1 MRTLFVKVA
10 LCAAVIFAPTTAK
23 AQGTEFEK
31 LAIIKGVE
39 YVHMNKNAI
48 NSAIETGSGLN
59 LGNVVNIDDGFAD
72 MFDDLKAFSCEEKSV
87 IKKFE
92 KEATK
97 FLKDKKWQSLID
109 TTDEDGEKV
118 RILQAKNGEKTTT
131 VIFAVEENEATLVVV
146 DGKFNIAEM
155 MGKYS
160 KTDDK
165 D

>member
-1 MRTLFVKVA
+1 MRTLFVKMA

-31 LAIIKGVE
+31 LAKIKGVE
-39 YVHMNKNAI
+39 YVHMDKNAI

-72 MFDDLKAFSCEEKSV
+72 MFDDLKVFSCEEKSV

-97 FLKDKKWQSLID
+97 FLKDTKWQSLID
-109 TTDEDGEKV
+109 TTDDDGEKV

-131 VIFAVEENEATLVVV
+131 VIFTVEENEAALVIV

-160 KTDDK
+160 ETDDE

>member
-31 LAIIKGVE
+31 LAKIKGVE
-39 YVHMNKNAI
+39 YVHMDKNAI

-72 MFDDLKAFSCEEKSV
+72 MFDDLKVFSCEEKSV

-109 TTDEDGEKV
+109 TTDDDGEKV

-131 VIFAVEENEATLVVV
+131 VIFTVEENEAALVIV

-160 KTDDK
+160 ETDDE

>member
-1 MRTLFVKVA
+1 M
-10 LCAAVIFAPTTAK
+10 AK
-23 AQGTEFEK
+23 
-31 LAIIKGVE
+31 IKGVE
-39 YVHMNKNAI
+39 YVHMDKNAI

-72 MFDDLKAFSCEEKSV
+72 MFDDLKVFSCEEKSV

-97 FLKDKKWQSLID
+97 FLKDTKWQSLID

-118 RILQAKNGEKTTT
+118 RILQAKNGEKATT
-131 VIFAVEENEATLVVV
+131 VIFAVEENEAALVVV

-155 MGKYS
+155 MDKYS

>member
-1 MRTLFVKVA
+1 MRTLFVKMA

-31 LAIIKGVE
+31 LAKIKGVE
-39 YVHMNKNAI
+39 YVHMDKNAI

-72 MFDDLKAFSCEEKSV
+72 MFDDLKVFSCEEKSV

-97 FLKDKKWQSLID
+97 FLKDTKWQSLID
-109 TTDEDGEKV
+109 TTDDDGEKV

-131 VIFAVEENEATLVVV
+131 VIFTVEENEAALVIV

-155 MGKYS
+155 MDKYS

>member
-10 LCAAVIFAPTTAK
+10 LCAAVIFAPTSAK
-23 AQGTEFEK
+23 AQGKEFEK
-31 LAIIKGVE
+31 LAKIKGVE
-39 YVHMNKNAI
+39 YVHMDKNAI

-72 MFDDLKAFSCEEKSV
+72 MFDDLKVFSCEEKSV

-97 FLKDKKWQSLID
+97 FLKDTKWQSLID
-109 TTDEDGEKV
+109 TTDDDGEKV

-131 VIFAVEENEATLVVV
+131 VIFTVEENEAALVIV

-160 KTDDK
+160 ETDDE

>member
-1 MRTLFVKVA
+1 MRTLFVKMA

-31 LAIIKGVE
+31 LAKIKGVE
-39 YVHMNKNAI
+39 YVHMDKNAI

-72 MFDDLKAFSCEEKSV
+72 MFDDLKVFSCEEKSV

-97 FLKDKKWQSLID
+97 FLKDTKWQSLID
-109 TTDEDGEKV
+109 TTDDDGEKV

-131 VIFAVEENEATLVVV
+131 VIFTVEENKAALVIV

-160 KTDDK
+160 ETDDE

>member
-31 LAIIKGVE
+31 LAKIKGVE
-39 YVHMNKNAI
+39 YVHMDKNAI

-72 MFDDLKAFSCEEKSV
+72 MFDDLKVFSCEEKSV

-97 FLKDKKWQSLID
+97 FRKDTKWQSLID

-131 VIFAVEENEATLVVV
+131 VIFTVEENEAALVIV

-160 KTDDK
+160 ETDDE

>member
-31 LAIIKGVE
+31 LAKIKGVE
-39 YVHMNKNAI
+39 YVHMDKNAI
-48 NSAIETGSGLN
+48 NSTVEAGSGLN
-59 LGNVVNIDDGFAD
+59 LGNVVNIDDGFTD
-72 MFDDLKAFSCEEKSV
+72 MFDDLKVFSCEEKSV

-97 FLKDKKWQSLID
+97 FLKDTKWQSLID
-109 TTDEDGEKV
+109 TTDDDGEKV

-131 VIFAVEENEATLVVV
+131 VIFTVEENEAALVIV
-146 DGKFNIAEM
+146 DGKFNVAEM

-160 KTDDK
+160 ETDDE

>member
-31 LAIIKGVE
+31 LAKIKGVE
-39 YVHMNKNAI
+39 YVHMDKNAI

-72 MFDDLKAFSCEEKSV
+72 MFDDLKVFSCEEKSA

-131 VIFAVEENEATLVVV
+131 VIFAVEENEAALVIV

>member
-10 LCAAVIFAPTTAK
+10 LCAAVIFAPTSAK

-31 LAIIKGVE
+31 LAKIKGVE

-72 MFDDLKAFSCEEKSV
+72 MFDDLKVFSCEEKSV

-97 FLKDKKWQSLID
+97 FLKDTKWQSLID

-131 VIFAVEENEATLVVV
+131 VIFAVEENEAALVVV

-155 MGKYS
+155 MDKYS

>member
-31 LAIIKGVE
+31 LAKIKGVE
-39 YVHMNKNAI
+39 YVHMDKNAI
-48 NSAIETGSGLN
+48 NSTVEAGSGLN
-59 LGNVVNIDDGFAD
+59 LGNVVNIDDGFTD
-72 MFDDLKAFSCEEKSV
+72 MFDDLKVFSCEEKSV

-97 FLKDKKWQSLID
+97 FLKDTKWQSLID
-109 TTDEDGEKV
+109 TTDDDGEKV

-131 VIFAVEENEATLVVV
+131 VIFTVEENEAALVIV
-146 DGKFNIAEM
+146 DGKFNVAEM

-160 KTDDK
+160 ETDDK